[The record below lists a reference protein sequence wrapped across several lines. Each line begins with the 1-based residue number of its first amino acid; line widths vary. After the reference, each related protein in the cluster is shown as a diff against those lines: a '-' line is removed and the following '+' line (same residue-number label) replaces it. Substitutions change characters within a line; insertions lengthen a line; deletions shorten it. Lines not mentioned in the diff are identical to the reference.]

1 MTGTGEDP
9 GVGTAAWAHG
19 DTALWVCTVCLV
31 PFLSSRGVVDL
42 RRLCCSRRERG
53 ERAGPAGARPASG
66 GPGGARPASGAGHPQ
81 QDDLRGRFL
90 AEPSGPRSGAGRGH
104 ELPAAWCCVREGRL
118 ARGHRPRRGPRPAG
132 WTPRSGSWARQSQ
145 TSVALRR
152 VQPLSCPA
160 PAKGVEVVTAVGSA
174 AGGAGDHGGHQGKT
188 REKAPRDV
196 SVGAGTSPNPRGRC
210 LNIPQHLRLPRHLPL
225 PPGEREGRGE
235 DEGNKLGEQ
244 PQ

>member
-1 MTGTGEDP
+1 MGVHRVP
-9 GVGTAAWAHG
+9 G
-19 DTALWVCTVCLV
+19 AL
-31 PFLSSRGVVDL
+31 PFLQ
-42 RRLCCSRRERG
+42 RRRRPRETVLQPEGTRG
-53 ERAGPAGARPASG
+53 EGRPWGGPPCVRRWAPPAGRPERA
-66 GPGGARPASGAGHPQ
+66 
-81 QDDLRGRFL
+81 RGRFL

-104 ELPAAWCCVREGRL
+104 EPPAAWCCVREGRL
-118 ARGHRPRRGPRPAG
+118 ARGHRPRRRPRAAG